1 QADRVPR
8 RGPPPPRLR
17 PQRARQ
23 EAVGPA
29 AVLLE
34 HQPHPRRGTAGA
46 PRLHRRARRRHPQE
60 RGARHP
66 VPGEPAE
73 HGRGPVQHR
82 ADAQGQRERPPPGHR
97 QPRQVRRRRG
107 RRVGPAQPRRHHPR
121 RRARHRPGLAPAV
134 VHGHGLGDRP
144 VRSGRPGA
152 RRLHAAAGRIVMT
165 RTLVICLLVT
175 ALLAG
180 TGGCSLQTVGAPKGD
195 MTLYATFDDVQS
207 LVPGHSVQVAD
218 VRVGTVTGVRLDG
231 YRARVTMSLR
241 DDRRIPTG
249 TTATIAKSSLLGE
262 NYVRLDLAPGRR
274 LDTGPYLASGETIA
288 RTAVQPDLEQ
298 ISAKVGPLLAAL
310 GGQDIATI
318 SGESATALGG
328 RGRRLNTL
336 VSRAADVGE
345 QYAAASADLG
355 RALDSLA
362 RLGTSLRAGS
372 EEIDRLPG
380 SVELATK
387 RLQADRDNL
396 RRTIEALLELAT
408 SVNANVQKRHAA

>member
-1 QADRVPR
+1 
-8 RGPPPPRLR
+8 
-17 PQRARQ
+17 
-23 EAVGPA
+23 
-29 AVLLE
+29 
-34 HQPHPRRGTAGA
+34 
-46 PRLHRRARRRHPQE
+46 
-60 RGARHP
+60 
-66 VPGEPAE
+66 
-73 HGRGPVQHR
+73 
-82 ADAQGQRERPPPGHR
+82 
-97 QPRQVRRRRG
+97 
-107 RRVGPAQPRRHHPR
+107 
-121 RRARHRPGLAPAV
+121 
-134 VHGHGLGDRP
+134 
-144 VRSGRPGA
+144 
-152 RRLHAAAGRIVMT
+152 MT
-165 RTLVICLLVT
+165 RTLAICLLVT

-408 SVNANVQKRHAA
+408 SVNANVQKRHAARLAALLERVDELLAAALRGRDELKALTGSVLNFLRGPSVSHSGQALLFLWIKGFLPHPGAATGGGTGGGAGGGAGGGGPAAPASGGTQDLNELLRPHS